1 MINILLGVV
10 VMETEKVGQKRKSRG
25 SEQKRVERKKEKDRG
40 PTGRK
45 RVKERNEEKGVRK
58 MEGKDGRRGREKDTA
73 KRINNANSIIYSAVH
88 PDLTLMALVIKRK
101 RR

>member
-1 MINILLGVV
+1 
-10 VMETEKVGQKRKSRG
+10 
-25 SEQKRVERKKEKDRG
+25 
-40 PTGRK
+40 
-45 RVKERNEEKGVRK
+45 
-58 MEGKDGRRGREKDTA
+58 MEGKDGRRGREKDTD